1 MTIKEFADLCDCN
14 PQTLRYYDQ
23 VGLLKPVKVDTW
35 TKYRYYAEDQALQF
49 VKIKNLQ
56 LAGFSI
62 QEIKA
67 LLEADDPTICLA
79 LADKIKEQEQKL
91 EQTRMI
97 QQSYLNDI
105 QMMKDKVKAFREEVL
120 HLMEGYDPTEEF
132 GISPQEYREMIEGIS
147 KSIEERS
154 LTKDDFSY
162 VLPPEEGST
171 APEEDHFLAALDNPD
186 YKLVKAQHGWTY
198 AKEVLDPLHLP
209 DDGRTYMLVFA
220 IGPDKDNQ
228 TAFANT
234 VLALVMRKN
243 WETRPQSAKA
253 GASLNC
259 NVTTS
264 EDGQNHFWLLQ
275 ADQ

>member
-23 VGLLKPVKVDTW
+23 VGLLKPVKVDAW

-62 QEIKA
+62 QEIKGF
-67 LLEADDPTICLA
+67 LQADDHTICLA
-79 LADKIKEQEQKL
+79 LADKIKEQELRL
-91 EQTRMI
+91 EQTRTI

-105 QMMKDKVKAFREEVL
+105 QTMKDKVKAFRNEVL
-120 HLMEGYDPTEEF
+120 ALMEAYDPTEEF
-132 GISPQEYREMIEGIS
+132 GINAQEYRTIIEGVS
-147 KSIEERS
+147 QNIEECD
-154 LTKDDFSY
+154 LTRENFFYD
-162 VLPPEEGST
+162 LPGEEGK
-171 APEEDHFLAALDNPD
+171 AQEEELFLKVLDNPD
-186 YKLVKAQHGWTY
+186 YKLVKDQHGWIH

-209 DDGRTYMLVFA
+209 DDGKTYMLVFA

-234 VLALVMRKN
+234 VLTLVMQRNQK
-243 WETRPQSAKA
+243 TRPQSVKA

-275 ADQ
+275 AGQ

>member
-23 VGLLKPVKVDTW
+23 VGLLKPVKVDAW

-62 QEIKA
+62 QEIKGF
-67 LLEADDPTICLA
+67 LQADDHAICLA
-79 LADKIKEQEQKL
+79 LADKIQEQERKL
-91 EQTRMI
+91 DQIRTI
-97 QQSYLNDI
+97 QRSYLKDI
-105 QMMKDKVKAFREEVL
+105 QTMKDKVKAFRDEVL
-120 HLMEGYDPTEEF
+120 ALMQDYDPSEEF
-132 GISPQEYREMIEGIS
+132 GISSDEYREIIEGVRQ
-147 KSIEERS
+147 SIEERD
-154 LTKDDFSY
+154 LTREDFSY
-162 VLPPEEGST
+162 DLPSEEENVQ
-171 APEEDHFLAALDNPD
+171 EEDPFLKVLDNPD
-186 YKLVKAQHGWTY
+186 YKLITDQHGWTY

-209 DDGRTYMLVFA
+209 DDGKSYMLVFA

-234 VLALVMRKN
+234 VLTLGMRKH
-243 WETRPQSAKA
+243 WENRPQSVKA

-275 ADQ
+275 ADH